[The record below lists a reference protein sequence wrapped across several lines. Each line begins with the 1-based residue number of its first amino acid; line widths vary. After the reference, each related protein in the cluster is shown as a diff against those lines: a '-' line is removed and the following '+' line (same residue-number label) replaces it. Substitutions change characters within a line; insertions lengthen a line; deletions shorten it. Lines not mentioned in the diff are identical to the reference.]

1 VVDNRKKAI
10 SIRMS
15 TADVRCV
22 KKLAQRLN
30 VRDSDVIRFAV
41 KGMLARLGPLYE
53 PETQGRN
60 LVPVLVE
67 AGAEFL
73 RFFELDANRLDTIIN
88 GDVGPEQRVAREDLV
103 LLALSGVQEPY
114 AALKLSELNNTDER
128 LLRSTD
134 LLSSIRQYLYDKY
147 IYRVGSERESASP
160 IRFAIAAGAHHE

>member
-1 VVDNRKKAI
+1 MEDKVVENRKKAI

-15 TADVRCV
+15 TADVRRV

-53 PETQGRN
+53 PEAQGRN

-67 AGAEFL
+67 AGAEF
-73 RFFELDANRLDTIIN
+73 
-88 GDVGPEQRVAREDLV
+88 
-103 LLALSGVQEPY
+103 LSGVQEPY

-128 LLRSTD
+128 LLRSSD
-134 LLSSIRQYLYDKY
+134 LSSSIRQYLYDKY
-147 IYRVGSERESASP
+147 IYRPGAERESASASP
-160 IRFAIAAGAHHE
+160 APLRFAMAAGGHHE